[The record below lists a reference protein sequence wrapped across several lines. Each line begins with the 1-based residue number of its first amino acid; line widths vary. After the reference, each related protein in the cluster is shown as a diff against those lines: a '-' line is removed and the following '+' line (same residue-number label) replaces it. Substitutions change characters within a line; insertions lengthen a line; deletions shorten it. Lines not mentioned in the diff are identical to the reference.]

1 MKIVKLSQ
9 NDFTSVDVRRLNGI
23 LLDFQ
28 RYSKQ
33 AIEEMDKWLLN
44 GENNITIEE
53 AQKRLSYYLAM
64 MGIE

>member
-23 LLDFQ
+23 LMDFQ

-33 AIEEMDKWLLN
+33 AIEEMDKWLLS